1 MSLARRLA
9 SQSAVIFVARLTGA
23 GLMFVGQAAIARFW
37 GQAVLGEYLIVIA
50 TANLVAA
57 FMPLGFQTV
66 GTYFASEY
74 RAKGQGS
81 MIRRFALHAY
91 LQWLV
96 MAVLVAVAGL
106 SVLKLIGPAA
116 AVIEAHFPA
125 MVAIAGVSALMF
137 VNSSLLVGLKR
148 PFAGYITD
156 TLIRPLLFIA
166 GFIVALTVLEGGVDD
181 MLNVFATGYA
191 VVGAIH
197 FGFTQWS
204 LRQVTDTGEAVPA
217 GQEVGRWWR
226 FAVPWVLIAMATD
239 FFFDIDLVVLSSI
252 LPPAELAIF
261 GVCARIFS
269 LAAFGVAAVYAV
281 TLPDVFEAEAGKDRE
296 GFLQRIGDANLVAA
310 GLSLVLFAFAGL
322 LGPFALLLFGTGF
335 LAGSG
340 PLAVLCLSLAVRSAF
355 GPTSLVLSIYD
366 HPYASLPAVAAGL
379 ATLLVANLALVPPF
393 GLMGA
398 SVAALI
404 AISVWSAALWGVTRR
419 ITGIDVSIMPRL
431 TGTPSTGQGLAS
443 VTK

>member
-9 SQSAVIFVARLTGA
+9 SQSAVIFLARLAGA

-57 FMPLGFQTV
+57 FMPLGFQTI

-74 RAKGQGS
+74 RAKAQGR
-81 MIRRFALHAY
+81 MIRRFALLAY
-91 LQWLV
+91 LQWLG
-96 MAVLVAVAGL
+96 MALVVALGGMSIL
-106 SVLKLIGPAA
+106 RLVGPAGD
-116 AVIEAHFPA
+116 VVSAHFPA
-125 MVAIAGVSALMF
+125 MAMIAGASALMF
-137 VNSSLLVGLKR
+137 VNSSLLIGLKR
-148 PFAGYITD
+148 PFAGFITD
-156 TLIRPLLFIA
+156 ALMRPLLVVA
-166 GFIVALTVLEGGVDD
+166 GFTIALTILEGGIDD
-181 MLNVFATGYA
+181 MLMVFASGY
-191 VVGAIH
+191 VFVGTIH
-197 FGFTQWS
+197 FAVTLWS
-204 LRQVTDTGEAVPA
+204 LKRIPDDGDVIPMREEAV
-217 GQEVGRWWR
+217 RWWR
-226 FAVPWVLIAMATD
+226 FALPWVLIAMATD
-239 FFFDIDLVVLSSI
+239 FFFDIDLVVLSAI

-269 LAAFGVAAVYAV
+269 LAAFGVSAVYAV
-281 TLPDVFEAEAGKDRE
+281 TLPDVFEAEAGKDRD
-296 GFLQRIGDANLVAA
+296 GFLKRIGDANLVAA

-322 LGPFALLLFGTGF
+322 LGPFALLLFGPGF
-335 LAGSG
+335 LVGSG

-379 ATLLVANLALVPPF
+379 ATLVGTNMVLVPAF

-404 AISVWSAALWGVTRR
+404 AISVWSAALWVVARR

-431 TGTPSTGQGLAS
+431 TGAPGIARPLAS
-443 VTK
+443 AE

>member
-1 MSLARRLA
+1 VSLLRRLA

-23 GLMFVGQAAIARFW
+23 GMMFVGQAAIARFW
-37 GQAVLGEYLIVIA
+37 GQAVLGEYLVVIA

-74 RAKGQGS
+74 RARAQGR
-81 MIRRFALHAY
+81 MIRRFALMAY
-91 LQWLV
+91 LQWLC
-96 MAVLVAVAGL
+96 MAALLAIGGL
-106 SVLKLIGPAA
+106 SAVRLIGPAG
-116 AVIEAHFPA
+116 AVVAAHFPA
-125 MVAIAGVSALMF
+125 MAMIAGVSALMF

-148 PFAGYITD
+148 PFAGFIAD
-156 TLIRPLLFIA
+156 TLIRPSLVVA
-166 GFIVALTVLEGGVDD
+166 GFIVALTLLEGGIDD
-181 MLNVFATGYA
+181 MLNVFAIGYA
-191 VVGAIH
+191 AIGVAH
-197 FGFTQWS
+197 FAVTLWS
-204 LRQVTDTGEAVPA
+204 LRRIKDTGEPVPM
-217 GQEVGRWWR
+217 GREVGRWWR
-226 FAVPWVLIAMATD
+226 FALPWVLIALATD
-239 FFFDIDLVVLSSI
+239 FFFDIDLVVLSAI

-269 LAAFGVAAVYAV
+269 LAAFGVSSVYAV
-281 TLPDVFEAEAGKDRE
+281 TLPDVFEAEAGRDRV
-296 GFLQRIGDANLVAA
+296 GFLKRIGDANLVAA

-322 LGPFALLLFGTGF
+322 LGPFALLLFGPGF
-335 LAGSG
+335 LIGSG

-379 ATLLVANLALVPPF
+379 ATLVGANLVLVPPF

-404 AISVWSAALWGVTRR
+404 AISVWSAALWVVARR

-431 TGTPSTGQGLAS
+431 TGATSLAAQLVS
-443 VTK
+443 AK